1 MPTAPVVAT
10 DALFSPFTAEGQQ
23 DFKHH
28 LLNYMALTIKGTRK
42 YEEGERLHIDVQ
54 KMIYDQHRLMYVTAG
69 ARNLVTVHYNQ
80 EVKSPYSRDYLWDRI
95 EVDHERDNTKPDEEQ
110 AELVLRT
117 KAVKV
122 EERGHAIW
130 DSAELKLAAEAPGVL
145 FSCSRHNLREGSG
158 HRTCMLWT
166 LVAGEFN
173 VYYFNGN
180 GLAPSATMSSKDV
193 PTAYLHIMKVAT
205 GMGLGGIKWG
215 GDGNYPY
222 AAKLDMTGS
231 KIVHGLMMRSF
242 KGIGLKV
249 GRYNIHVWHEFRTK
263 QVGYK
268 DCKRHTA
275 NTIARLLCTTFDS
288 EPYDGSQMIKAN
300 VEKTWNV
307 LDGLALLR
315 QPGGPAGI
323 EQDNP
328 NYQFSLQD
336 DFQMIM
342 QLYDLSQTEEIEDL
356 VGVQRELFQDQL
368 IF

>member
-1 MPTAPVVAT
+1 
-10 DALFSPFTAEGQQ
+10 
-23 DFKHH
+23 
-28 LLNYMALTIKGTRK
+28 
-42 YEEGERLHIDVQ
+42 
-54 KMIYDQHRLMYVTAG
+54 
-69 ARNLVTVHYNQ
+69 
-80 EVKSPYSRDYLWDRI
+80 
-95 EVDHERDNTKPDEEQ
+95 
-110 AELVLRT
+110 
-117 KAVKV
+117 
-122 EERGHAIW
+122 
-130 DSAELKLAAEAPGVL
+130 
-145 FSCSRHNLREGSG
+145 
-158 HRTCMLWT
+158 
-166 LVAGEFN
+166 
-173 VYYFNGN
+173 
-180 GLAPSATMSSKDV
+180 
-193 PTAYLHIMKVAT
+193 
-205 GMGLGGIKWG
+205 
-215 GDGNYPY
+215 
-222 AAKLDMTGS
+222 
-231 KIVHGLMMRSF
+231 MMRSF
-242 KGIGLKV
+242 AGIRLKV
-249 GRYNIHVWHEFRTK
+249 GEYFINVLHEFGTD

-275 NTIARLLCTTFDS
+275 NTICRLLCTTFDS